1 MYALLPIP
9 APTDTWMGLYRD
21 HTAVNTAMGVRGG
34 SQVSPGTTDFV
45 SIKYAIGREVSG

>member
-45 SIKYAIGREVSG
+45 SIKYEIGREVSG